1 MVRHRLLVGIV
12 TVLTVS
18 ITAPLR
24 AADDATR
31 PAVSAGGE
39 ATPNKI
45 DVKAGKLTAA
55 AKIDDPA
62 KAEKVK
68 AIISGYIGH
77 CGTDTDGLGWRGQDR
92 AQTAVIARCGS
103 KVSTRGPAICIRA
116 TVSYIVAIEGWHKQ
130 DDPELSKLWSQWSK
144 ARTAPDKDEFPG
156 EVIAH
161 KIEDVYGSL
170 KPVYETFVTQLG
182 TELTPE
188 QIDAIKE
195 QWSRTPGMTRT
206 YNAYLVE
213 VPGLTDDQKKI
224 IHDHMVLAR
233 EAAMLTDNSK
243 EIISIFK
250 VHKVKVEE
258 YVGALEWGKLHSA
271 FVNKGKAAPDAAAAP
286 ATDTAR

>member
-12 TVLTVS
+12 TVLSVS
-18 ITAPLR
+18 ITVPLR

-31 PAVSAGGE
+31 PAVPAGGE

-45 DVKAGKLTAA
+45 DVRAGKLTAA

-68 AIISGYIGH
+68 AMISGY
-77 CGTDTDGLGWRGQDR
+77 L
-92 AQTAVIARCGS
+92 
-103 KVSTRGPAICIRA
+103 
-116 TVSYIVAIEGWHKQ
+116 VAIEGWHKQ
-130 DDPELSKLWSQWSK
+130 NDPELSKLWSQWSK

-170 KPVYETFVTQLG
+170 KPVYETFVTRLG

-271 FVNKGKAAPDAAAAP
+271 FVNKGKATPDAAAAP